1 MTYIREIKC
10 KSVLS
15 KSRIY
20 GVNYSVNPY
29 LGCEHGCFYCFARFM
44 IKYAGQGMEWGEFVS
59 VKTNSP
65 RVLDLEL
72 CRAKK
77 GLVLMSSVTDPY
89 QPLEEKYELTRQ
101 ILEILAR
108 YDFPVSILTKSHLVT
123 RDVDIMK
130 EFSNC
135 EVGLTIVTLDE
146 RVREA
151 FEPRAPQIK
160 KRLEAL
166 WELHDSGIETYGFIG
181 PMLPY
186 LTEETLEDLLSKL
199 TEVAVDRILVDR
211 LNLKAGNW
219 RTIQQALAKCYPEL
233 ICMFE
238 RILFTRNEYYERLKL
253 RISESC
259 KRRNLKV
266 DFCY

>member
-1 MTYIREIKC
+1 M
-10 KSVLS
+10 V
-15 KSRIY
+15 
-20 GVNYSVNPY
+20 
-29 LGCEHGCFYCFARFM
+29 
-44 IKYAGQGMEWGEFVS
+44 KYAGQGMEWGEFVN

-65 RVLDLEL
+65 KVLESEL
-72 CRAKK
+72 RRAKR
-77 GLVLMSSVTDPY
+77 GLVLVSSVTDPY

-101 ILEILAR
+101 ILGILAR

-123 RDVDIMK
+123 RDVDVIK
-130 EFSNC
+130 KFSKC

-151 FEPRAPQIK
+151 FEPKAPQIK

-166 WELHDSGIETYGFIG
+166 WSLHESGIETYGFIG

-186 LTEETLEDLLSKL
+186 LTEETLEDLLSRL
-199 TEVAVDRILVDR
+199 AEVAVDRILVDR

-219 RTIQQALAKCYPEL
+219 RTIRQTLATCYPQL
-233 ICMFE
+233 IRLFE
-238 RILFTRNEYYERLKL
+238 RTLFTPNEYYEKLKL
-253 RISESC
+253 RILESC
-259 KRRNLKV
+259 KQRNLKV